1 MSALAIALL
10 ITVPPL
16 AVGMA
21 VVALVISS
29 TRITRK
35 GDTT

>member
-1 MSALAIALL
+1 MSAWFLALL

-16 AVGMA
+16 
-21 VVALVISS
+21 ALVISS

-35 GDTT
+35 GGAS